1 MAILPVTPKKAP
13 LALPRLDGLDSFMG
27 ASADHAQPDDDFAE
41 ADLLAGN
48 AGLGPE
54 EAHEPEIPAAQA
66 A

>member
-13 LALPRLDGLDSFMG
+13 LALPRLDELDGFMG
-27 ASADHAQPDDDFAE
+27 ASADDDFAE

-54 EAHEPEIPAAQA
+54 EAHEPEVPAAQA